1 MINLKY
7 FKDLFESENVNGAGI
22 TIDEFCDRIEI
33 YPPMIPVISEW
44 WSENRS
50 DIKIHLF
57 PFGSIE
63 PIAGVFLGSDTVCI
77 NQNLRMP
84 PHIKLFLSLHE
95 SRHCDQYRE
104 GSFMEGYYDT
114 VLNNDLE
121 GFLEA
126 YYRLERDA
134 NDYAIGAM
142 REIGFSREMDRE
154 ENMIR
159 GNERAGNIVYRM
171 MQKDIERLNPT
182 DFFDLLKKQI
192 L

>member
-1 MINLKY
+1 M
-7 FKDLFESENVNGAGI
+7 
-22 TIDEFCDRIEI
+22 
-33 YPPMIPVISEW
+33 
-44 WSENRS
+44 
-50 DIKIHLF
+50 
-57 PFGSIE
+57 
-63 PIAGVFLGSDTVCI
+63 
-77 NQNLRMP
+77 
-84 PHIKLFLSLHE
+84 
-95 SRHCDQYRE
+95 
-104 GSFMEGYYDT
+104 
-114 VLNNDLE
+114 
-121 GFLEA
+121 EA
-126 YYRLERDA
+126 YSRLERDA